1 MRITTTCRL
10 AAGWI
15 CAWAA
20 GAVFAAAPVA
30 PATPAT
36 LRTAIADAMKE
47 HNVPGATYAVFD
59 RDGTV
64 LSGTLGLAN
73 VGTGAKTT
81 ATTLFRVGSI
91 TKSVTAV
98 AIMQLIEQGRFTL
111 QTPVSQLLP
120 TAPLDNRYDASDP
133 VRVVHLLT
141 HTAGLDD
148 THPQAFF
155 ANDERRGQ
163 HLASSI
169 AHPESLKVRWRPGT
183 YQSYSNTGYI
193 LLGAIL
199 EAHYRQPWDE
209 IVKRQ
214 VLQPLAMHR
223 TVALASVAMRGD
235 HARGHTGGAM
245 RPTPMPFDLT
255 QAHGALWSTADDM
268 SRLGRFF
275 LTGGTSAPGVLKR
288 ESILAMQRT
297 QGSTGAAA
305 GLVHGNGLGLRSRVV
320 DGERWQGH
328 SGGVMG
334 AVASMHY
341 HAGQGMGYVIML
353 NSENML
359 RKAEVPLARFIA
371 SQSGWQAPRPVPTQV
386 ASDVNGWYRT
396 VNPRVSL
403 LALPTLLLSGGYAE
417 ARGNELIITPTLP
430 GMGMQA
436 TLRHYGKGL
445 LADIDDGGT
454 TVNGVIIRDAS
465 GTVSAFE
472 LDGVTMLRSSMPAVA
487 LPLASVL
494 VSVAL
499 LITVPFGRRRAL
511 RNPWIRRL
519 PALALLVAIGGV
531 VSAANLK
538 LHLLAEINWQTV
550 GVCLAGALFP
560 LLALAGVVLSM
571 RTWRLETAALAKWR
585 CLLGSL
591 GGVVLGLWLAA
602 FQLAGLALWAW

>member
-1 MRITTTCRL
+1 
-10 AAGWI
+10 
-15 CAWAA
+15 
-20 GAVFAAAPVA
+20 
-30 PATPAT
+30 
-36 LRTAIADAMKE
+36 MKE
-47 HNVPGATYAVFD
+47 HHVPGATYAVFN
-59 RDGTV
+59 RDGIV
-64 LSGTLGLAN
+64 LSDTLGLAN
-73 VGTGAKTT
+73 AQTGAKTT
-81 ATTLFRVGSI
+81 AATLFRVGSI

-98 AIMQLIEQGRFTL
+98 AVMQLIEQGRFTL

-120 TAPLDNRYDASDP
+120 TAPLVNMHDATDP

-148 THPQAFF
+148 LHPKAFF
-155 ANDERRGQ
+155 ASEERRGQ

-169 AHPESLKVRWRPGT
+169 AHPESLTVRWRPGT
-183 YQSYSNTGYI
+183 YQGYSNTGYN
-193 LLGAIL
+193 LLGAVL

-214 VLQPLAMHR
+214 VLQPLGMHR
-223 TVALASVAMRGD
+223 TVALASVAMGGE

-245 RPTPMPFDLT
+245 RLTSMPLDLT

-275 LTGGTSAPGVLKR
+275 LTEGASAPGVLKR
-288 ESILAMQRT
+288 GSIQAMQRT
-297 QGSTGAAA
+297 QASAGAAA

-334 AVASMHY
+334 AMASMHY
-341 HAGQGMGYVIML
+341 HGEQGMGYVIML

-371 SQSGWQAPRPVPTQV
+371 SQSGWRAPRPALAAV
-386 ASDVNGWYRT
+386 AADANGWYRS
-396 VNPRVSL
+396 VNPRISL
-403 LALPTLLLSGGYAE
+403 LELPTFLLSGGYAE

-465 GTVSAFE
+465 GGVSALE
-472 LDGVTMLRSSMPAVA
+472 LDGVTMLRSSMPAVV

-499 LITVPFGRRRAL
+499 LITAPFGRRRAL

-519 PALALLVAIGGV
+519 PTLALLVAIGGIV
-531 VSAANLK
+531 CAVNLK
-538 LHLLAEINWQTV
+538 FHLLAEVNWQTV
-550 GVCLAGALFP
+550 GVCLASVLAP
-560 LLALAGVVLSM
+560 LLALAGVVVSV
-571 RTWRLETAALAKWR
+571 RTWRSETASLAKWR